1 MRSLMNT
8 LPQYW
13 MEGTMRALTGLRNGM
28 TEPFPYCE
36 DPPTVT
42 PYTVIAESGKMRLRY
57 YQAATPAPVGSLL
70 IVYALIKRPFIL
82 DLVPGK
88 SVVQSFVNQGFDVYL
103 TDWMPPTRTDSWRG
117 FDAYVNGDIASAV
130 QTIQEHAGIEQ
141 VSILG
146 YCFGALLTSIYTAL
160 HPDTVENFIPL
171 TIPFDFSTQEIPLF
185 SVVNK
190 LRPETL
196 DMIRATHG
204 NCPGWLVKTAFTAMS
219 PVHHGIDKYMGLYRN
234 ADKEGYAEFFDL
246 FERWMNSDV
255 PLAGQIF
262 REVTH
267 DVFQQNQ
274 LRHNQLRVGGETV
287 DLKKITCPVFSIIG
301 EHDDVVHPQS
311 SYPFTDCVGSTDT
324 ATVTFPAGHVGVVV
338 SAAAHKKLWPEVG
351 AWLRKRTL
359 PTGHGNTVWTAGQH
373 SH

>member
-1 MRSLMNT
+1 MLSLFNK

-13 MEGTMRALTGLRNGM
+13 MDEAIRSLHGLRNGM
-28 TEPFPYCE
+28 TEPFPYRE
-36 DPPTVT
+36 DPPAVT
-42 PYTVIAESGKMRLRY
+42 PYTVIAEEGKMRLRY

-103 TDWMPPTRTDSWRG
+103 TDWIPPTRADSWRG
-117 FDAYVNGDIASAV
+117 FDAYVNGDIANAV
-130 QTIQEHAGIEQ
+130 RTIQEHAGVEQ

-146 YCFGALLTSIYTAL
+146 YCFGALLASLYTAL
-160 HPDTVENFIPL
+160 HPQTIENLITL

-196 DMIRATHG
+196 DLIRATHG
-204 NCPGWLVKTAFTAMS
+204 NCPGWLVKTAFTAMA
-219 PVHHGIDKYMGLYRN
+219 PVHHGIDKYVGLYRN
-234 ADKEGYAEFFDL
+234 AEKDGYAGFFDL

-267 DVFQQNQ
+267 DVFQQNL
-274 LRHNQLRVGGETV
+274 LRQNQLRVGNTVV
-287 DLKKITCPVFSIIG
+287 DLRRISCPVFSIIG
-301 EHDDVVHPQS
+301 ENDDVVHPHS
-311 SYPFTDCVGSTDT
+311 SQPFTECVGSADT

-338 SAAAHKKLWPEVG
+338 GAAAHKKLWPEVSS
-351 AWLRKRTL
+351 WLRNRTL
-359 PTGHGNTVWTAGQH
+359 PPMHRNDVWTAGQQAH
-373 SH
+373 